1 MSADDRETDED
12 EQLTQFYGSARGS
25 APESTR
31 TISPQRH
38 AELMAGVRLSATGSG
53 AAVPPA
59 GAAAVPALRPT
70 RPPLPPPLP
79 SMRAAETPAT
89 AARVEVEPSSALVP
103 ASVHGARATAALLE
117 SLTSLDA
124 AEDHLRRCGVGSP
137 DLAIARQLV
146 LGVLDGVHR
155 RGWAP

>member
-1 MSADDRETDED
+1 MSADERDTDED
-12 EQLTQFYGSARGS
+12 EQLTQFYGAARGS

-31 TISPQRH
+31 TISPERH
-38 AELMAGVRLSATGSG
+38 AELMAGVRLGGAGSG
-53 AAVPPA
+53 TAVPPT
-59 GAAAVPALRPT
+59 GADAQPALRRT

-79 SMRAAETPAT
+79 SMRAAETPAE
-89 AARVEVEPSSALVP
+89 APRLEVEPVAAWVP
-103 ASVHGARATAALLE
+103 PSVHSARATAALLE
-117 SLTSLDA
+117 SLESLEA

-155 RGWAP
+155 RGWAS